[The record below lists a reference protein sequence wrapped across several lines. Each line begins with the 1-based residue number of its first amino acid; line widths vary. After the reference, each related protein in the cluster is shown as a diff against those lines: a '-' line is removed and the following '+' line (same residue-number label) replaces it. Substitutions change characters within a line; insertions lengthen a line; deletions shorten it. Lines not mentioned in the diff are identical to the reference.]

1 MVNNVVEL
9 QNVSK
14 KYQLGEVEVAAL
26 DNASVKIKS
35 GEFVAIMGP
44 SGSGKS
50 TLLNMMGL
58 LDRQTSG
65 KIFLGGKN
73 ITKFSENEIARIR
86 GEKIGFIFQFFNL
99 YPTLSVLENVELPM
113 IIAEK
118 HPEEREEHAMEL
130 LQEVGLE
137 KRTEHFPSQLSGGE
151 RQRVAVARALANNPL
166 FILADEPTGNLDSKT
181 GADIMKLFIKLNK
194 GGKTIVIVTHDSRIT
209 SNTERVIKISDGRV
223 AEK

>member
-113 IIAEK
+113 IISEK
-118 HPEEREEHAMEL
+118 PSDEREERAMEL

-137 KRTEHFPSQLSGGE
+137 KRIEHFPSQLSGGE

-181 GADIMKLFIKLNK
+181 GADIMKLFMKLNK
-194 GGKTIVIVTHDSRIT
+194 EGKTIVIVTHDSRIA
-209 SNTERVIKISDGRV
+209 SNAERVIKISDGRI
-223 AEK
+223 AGK